1 MADAGRAGID
11 GMTDV
16 TLIVFPGGFNWPVW
30 VAHDQRLFDRR
41 GVRVSLETTPGSVFQ
56 WTALARGD
64 AQLAITLMDN
74 VVAYCEGQG
83 APGIVVPDAVALM
96 ALDTRSMPA
105 LVTPPTIRSYAELK
119 GGRLAVDALMTG
131 NALVL
136 RRMLEHGGLAPQDYR
151 LEEAGGVTQRFEA
164 MKRYAYAGSLFNAPL
179 DAALRHQGYN
189 VLDTAHSVLDRFQ
202 GHVVAA
208 SRAWAQT
215 NRAAVVAFL
224 HAMADAVTW
233 LYDPR
238 HRIAAF
244 ELYRRHMPGAPAGA
258 AEVAYSVLFHPST
271 GFPLQGELD
280 PAAIDAVLDLRARYG
295 EPSRPLRAASA
306 YSAPE
311 FLAEALS
318 QP

>member
-1 MADAGRAGID
+1 MAQVGHAGIGDMADI
-11 GMTDV
+11 

-30 VAHDQRLFDRR
+30 VAHDQGLFDRR
-41 GVRVSLETTPGSVFQ
+41 DVRVSLTTTPGSVFQ

-74 VVAYCEGQG
+74 VVAYREGQG
-83 APGIVVPDAVALM
+83 APGVVVPDAVALM

-105 LVTPPTIRSYAELK
+105 LVTLPTIRSYAELK
-119 GGRLAVDALMTG
+119 GGRLAVDALLTG

-136 RRMLEHGGLAPQDYR
+136 RRMLEHGGLADHDYR
-151 LEEAGGVTQRFEA
+151 LAQAGGVTQRFEA

-179 DAALRHQGYN
+179 DAALRYQGYN
-189 VLDTAHSVLDRFQ
+189 VLDTAESVLGRFQ

-208 SRAWAQT
+208 SHAWAQA
-215 NRAAVVAFL
+215 NRAAVTAFL
-224 HAMADAVTW
+224 QALADAVRW

-238 HRIAAF
+238 NRIAAF
-244 ELYRRHMPGAPAGA
+244 DLYRRHMPGAPAGA

-280 PAAIDAVLDLRARYG
+280 PAGIEAVLDLRARYG
-295 EPSRPLRAASA
+295 EPRRPLRAASA
-306 YSAPE
+306 YSSPE

-318 QP
+318 QT